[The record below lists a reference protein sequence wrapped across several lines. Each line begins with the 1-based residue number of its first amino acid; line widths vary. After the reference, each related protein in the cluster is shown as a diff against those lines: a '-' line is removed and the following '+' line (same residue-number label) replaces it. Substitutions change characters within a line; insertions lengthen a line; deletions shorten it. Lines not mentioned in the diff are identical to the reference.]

1 VVGEGGV
8 QISLQA
14 QVEVALASLL
24 EGEEEAL
31 IREGV
36 VCVLIE
42 EESQTAVGVV
52 PSLTTYLYDPVSR
65 G

>member
-1 VVGEGGV
+1 V

-24 EGEEEAL
+24 EGEGEAEAL

>member
-1 VVGEGGV
+1 VGGEGV

-14 QVEVALASLL
+14 QVEAVVALLL

-31 IREGV
+31 TRVGV

-52 PSLTTYLYDPVSR
+52 PSLTPYLYDPVSR
-65 G
+65 W